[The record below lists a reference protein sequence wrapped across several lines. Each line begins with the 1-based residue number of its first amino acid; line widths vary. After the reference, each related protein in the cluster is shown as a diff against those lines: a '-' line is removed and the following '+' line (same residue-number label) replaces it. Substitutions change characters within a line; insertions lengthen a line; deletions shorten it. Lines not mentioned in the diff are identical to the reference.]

1 MFLKY
6 AKLIGKLFTDTW
18 QTHETVDVS
27 LWLQTLGYS
36 LMLALSVA
44 LLIALI
50 LFVIGGPY
58 KINQWLIGKPKA
70 ILVEELT
77 KREADQNK
85 IAQYRKSIKVRQ
97 WIYWLLF
104 GFIYIPVAIPTA
116 LFLLSVITGGSL

>member
-6 AKLIGKLFTDTW
+6 AKLINQLFTETW
-18 QTHETVDVS
+18 KTHETVDVS

-36 LMLALSVA
+36 LMLALSIA
-44 LLIALI
+44 LLIVVV

-70 ILVEELT
+70 ALVEELS
-77 KREADQNK
+77 KEKGDKDK
-85 IAQYRKSIKVRQ
+85 IAKYKKSIKVRQ

-104 GFIYIPVAIPTA
+104 GFAYVPIAIPTA